1 MILNCT
7 NILRRAGLFALVCT
21 LSTLT
26 WGQIDRSKAPEAGPA
41 PELKIGTPTKL
52 KLDNG
57 LQVIVVENHR
67 MPAVTWSMTLEFPP
81 FLEGEKAG
89 LQEVV
94 SSMMAAGTAS
104 KPKAQIA
111 EEVDFLGAS
120 FRANAK
126 GFFASSLSK
135 NTSDLL
141 RIVADVILNPTFPQ
155 EELDKVKKQVES
167 GLANTPTSPGDIAS
181 NLVATTNLRRRPTRD
196 GWGDF
201 KNLVDARVKRRVVY
215 GSLVLGGC

>member
-7 NILRRAGLFALVCT
+7 TLLRHASLFAMACAVSI
-21 LSTLT
+21 LS
-26 WGQIDRSKAPEAGPA
+26 WGQVDRSKAPEAGPA

-89 LQEVV
+89 LQDLV
-94 SSMMAAGTAS
+94 STMMAAGTAS
-104 KPKAQIA
+104 KSKAQIA
-111 EEVDFLGAS
+111 EEVDYLGAS
-120 FRANAK
+120 FRANAI

-141 RIVADVILNPTFPQ
+141 RIVADVVLNPTFPQ
-155 EELDKVKKQVES
+155 EELDKAKKQMAS
-167 GLANTPTSPGDIAS
+167 GLANTPT
-181 NLVATTNLRRRPTRD
+181 
-196 GWGDF
+196 
-201 KNLVDARVKRRVVY
+201 
-215 GSLVLGGC
+215 